1 MCPSSD
7 PRLHRSP
14 VTWGQH
20 KTLHT
25 RRHTQGSTLL
35 PHRQCHEHHLGP
47 RITAGPG
54 AEQGASAQGSGAFP
68 LLLSPSQCDLLAL
81 AGNTSSPALLQI
93 RLVASWEWIRACNS
107 AAVTEACQDQRY
119 SSSAFNPLTFNR
131 KCTQLA
137 GVAGTQEPG
146 SWQDPSQATGPLL
159 IPKVSALQS

>member
-1 MCPSSD
+1 MSEQRPPASQKPSNMG
-7 PRLHRSP
+7 PTQNPTH
-14 VTWGQH
+14 TKAHTGQH
-20 KTLHT
+20 AAAPQAVPRASPWSPHHCRP
-25 RRHTQGSTLL
+25 RRRAGSICTGLRGL
-35 PHRQCHEHHLGP
+35 P
-47 RITAGPG
+47 
-54 AEQGASAQGSGAFP
+54 
-68 LLLSPSQCDLLAL
+68 SPPVSQCDLLAL

-159 IPKVSALQS
+159 IPKASALQS